1 MSISEGP
8 LTKAVAAVK
17 PYINQE
23 AIPLVRSLLNA
34 RIEVSRD
41 KMEKAETA
49 ETWREYRGKIKG
61 DRELLKY
68 LSE

>member
-1 MSISEGP
+1 MSIAEGP
-8 LTKAVAAVK
+8 LTKAIVAVR
-17 PYINQE
+17 PFVNQD
-23 AIPLVRSLLNA
+23 AIPLVRSLILA

-49 ETWREYRGKIKG
+49 EQWREYKGKLKG

>member
-8 LTKAVAAVK
+8 LAKAIEAVK
-17 PYINQE
+17 PFVNQD
-23 AIPLVRSLLNA
+23 AIPLVRSLIKA

-41 KMEKAETA
+41 KMEKAET
-49 ETWREYRGKIKG
+49 EGQWREYKGKIKG